1 MVMEKLGINKKAVQK
16 SWYKFS
22 KNPLSIIGLVVVLAI
37 IFITVFAN
45 IIAPYPKHAGW
56 FTDFPNAKLPPSLG
70 HPFGTDTMGR
80 DVLSRVMFGFRYSLM
95 MAMIV
100 LVLVVP
106 TGTFLGLVA
115 GYYNNTWLDTI
126 IMRLT
131 DIFVAIPSLVLAMMI
146 SAMLEP
152 SLFNAMLA
160 VTLLWW
166 PWYTRLVYGITCS
179 MRNEYFIQSAEMIGA
194 SPFHILIKEIL
205 PNTLAPI
212 FTKMT
217 LDVAWVSLRGASLSF
232 IGWGAQPPTP
242 DLGTMVSDGYR
253 YMPELWWISIF
264 PSLAIVFTILGF
276 NLLGDGIRDMLAA
289 EAY

>member
-1 MVMEKLGINKKAVQK
+1 MERLGLNREEFKK

-22 KNPLSIIGLVVVLAI
+22 RNPLSIIGLAVVSI
-37 IFITVFAN
+37 TIFITLFAN
-45 IIAPYPKHAGW
+45 FIAPYPEHAGW
-56 FTDFPNAKLPPSLG
+56 FTDFYNAKLPPSLK

-95 MAMIV
+95 MAVTV
-100 LVLVVP
+100 LVMVVP

-146 SAMLEP
+146 SSLLKP
-152 SLFNAMLA
+152 SLYNAMIA

-166 PWYTRLVYGITCS
+166 PWYTRLVYGIAS
-179 MRNEYFIQSAEMIGA
+179 SLRNEYFVQAAELIGA
-194 SPFHILIKEIL
+194 SPFHILFREIL

-217 LDVAWVSLRGASLSF
+217 LDVAWVILIGSSLSF
-232 IGWGAQPPTP
+232 IGLGAQPPTP

-264 PSLAIVFTILGF
+264 PGLAIVFTIMGF

-289 EAY
+289 EVY

>member
-1 MVMEKLGINKKAVQK
+1 MEKLGINKKSVRK

-37 IFITVFAN
+37 VFITIFAN
-45 IIAPYPKHAGW
+45 ILAPYPKHAEW

-146 SAMLEP
+146 SALLEP

-194 SPFHILIKEIL
+194 SPFHILIREIL

-217 LDVAWVSLRGASLSF
+217 LDVAWVILIGASLSF
-232 IGWGAQPPTP
+232 IGLGAQPPTP

>member
-1 MVMEKLGINKKAVQK
+1 MERLRLNREEFKKN
-16 SWYKFS
+16 WYKFS
-22 KNPLSIIGLVVVLAI
+22 RNPLSIIGLAVVSSI
-37 IFITVFAN
+37 IFITLFAN
-45 IIAPYPKHAGW
+45 FIAPYPDHAGW
-56 FTDFPNAKLPPSLG
+56 FTDFDNAKLPPSLK

-95 MAMIV
+95 MAVTV
-100 LVLVVP
+100 LVIVVP

-146 SAMLEP
+146 SSLLKP
-152 SLFNAMLA
+152 SLFNAMIA

-166 PWYTRLVYGITCS
+166 PWYSRLVYGVSSSI
-179 MRNEYFIQSAEMIGA
+179 RNEYFIQAAEMVGA
-194 SPFHILIKEIL
+194 SPFHILFREIL

-217 LDVAWVSLRGASLSF
+217 LDVGWVILIGSSLSF
-232 IGWGAQPPTP
+232 IGLGAQPPTP

-253 YMPELWWISIF
+253 YMPEFWWISIL
-264 PSLAIVFTILGF
+264 PGLAIVLTILGF
-276 NLLGDGIRDMLAA
+276 NFLGDGIRDMLAA

>member
-1 MVMEKLGINKKAVQK
+1 MEKLGINKKSVRK

-37 IFITVFAN
+37 VFITIFAN
-45 IIAPYPKHAGW
+45 IIAPYPKHAEW

-146 SAMLEP
+146 SSLLEP

-194 SPFHILIKEIL
+194 SPFHILIREIL

-217 LDVAWVSLRGASLSF
+217 LDVAWVILIGASLSF
-232 IGWGAQPPTP
+232 IGLGAQPPTP

>member
-1 MVMEKLGINKKAVQK
+1 MEKLGINKKSVQK
-16 SWYKFS
+16 NWYKFS
-22 KNPLSIIGLVVVLAI
+22 RNLLSIIGLVVVLVI
-37 IFITVFAN
+37 IFVTIFAN
-45 IIAPYPKHAGW
+45 IIAPYPEHAGW
-56 FTDFPNAKLPPSLG
+56 FTDFPNAKLPPSLD

-95 MAMIV
+95 MALVV
-100 LVLVVP
+100 LVIVVP
-106 TGTFLGLVA
+106 TGTFLGLIA
-115 GYYNNTWLDTI
+115 GYYNNTWIDTI

-146 SAMLEP
+146 SALLKP
-152 SLFNAMLA
+152 SLFNAMIA

-166 PWYTRLVYGITCS
+166 PWYTRLVYGIASS
-179 MRNEYFIQSAEMIGA
+179 MSNEYFIQAAEMIGA
-194 SPFHILIKEIL
+194 SPVHILIREIL

-217 LDVAWVSLRGASLSF
+217 LDVAWVILIGASLSF
-232 IGWGAQPPTP
+232 IGLGAQPPTP

-264 PSLAIVFTILGF
+264 PSLAIVLTILGF

-289 EAY
+289 EGY

>member
-1 MVMEKLGINKKAVQK
+1 MERLGLNREEFKKN
-16 SWYKFS
+16 WYKFS
-22 KNPLSIIGLVVVLAI
+22 RNPLSIIGLAVVSII
-37 IFITVFAN
+37 IFLTLFAN
-45 IIAPYPKHAGW
+45 FIAPYPKHAGW
-56 FTDFPNAKLPPSLG
+56 FTDFGNAKLRPSIK

-95 MAMIV
+95 MAFTV
-100 LVLVVP
+100 LVMVVP

-146 SAMLEP
+146 SSLLKP
-152 SLFNAMLA
+152 SLYNAMIA

-166 PWYTRLVYGITCS
+166 PWYTRLVYGIAS
-179 MRNEYFIQSAEMIGA
+179 SLRNEYFVQAAEMVGA
-194 SPFHILIKEIL
+194 SPLHILFREIL

-217 LDVAWVSLRGASLSF
+217 LDVAWVILIGSSLSF
-232 IGWGAQPPTP
+232 IGLGAQPPTP

-253 YMPELWWISIF
+253 YMPELWWISMF
-264 PSLAIVFTILGF
+264 PGLAIVFTILGF

-289 EAY
+289 EVY

>member
-1 MVMEKLGINKKAVQK
+1 MEKLGINKKSVRK

-37 IFITVFAN
+37 IFITIFAN
-45 IIAPYPKHAGW
+45 IIAPYPKHAEW

-131 DIFVAIPSLVLAMMI
+131 DIFVAIPSLVLAIMI
-146 SAMLEP
+146 SALLEP

-179 MRNEYFIQSAEMIGA
+179 MRNEYFVQSAEMIGA
-194 SPFHILIKEIL
+194 SPFHILIREIL

-217 LDVAWVSLRGASLSF
+217 LDVAWVILIGASLSF
-232 IGWGAQPPTP
+232 IGLGAQPPTP

>member
-1 MVMEKLGINKKAVQK
+1 MEKLVIKKKSVRK

-37 IFITVFAN
+37 VFITIFAN

-179 MRNEYFIQSAEMIGA
+179 MRNEYFVQSAEMIGA
-194 SPFHILIKEIL
+194 SPFHILIREIL

-217 LDVAWVSLRGASLSF
+217 LDVAWVILIGASLSF
-232 IGWGAQPPTP
+232 IGLGAQPPTP

>member
-1 MVMEKLGINKKAVQK
+1 MEKMGIKKKSVRK

-37 IFITVFAN
+37 VFITIFAN

-152 SLFNAMLA
+152 SLLNAMLA

-217 LDVAWVSLRGASLSF
+217 LDVAWVILIGASLSF
-232 IGWGAQPPTP
+232 IGLGAQPPTP

>member
-1 MVMEKLGINKKAVQK
+1 MEKLGINKKSVRK

-37 IFITVFAN
+37 IFITIFAN
-45 IIAPYPKHAGW
+45 IIAPYPKHAEW

-146 SAMLEP
+146 SSLLEP

-179 MRNEYFIQSAEMIGA
+179 MRNEYFVQSAEMIGA
-194 SPFHILIKEIL
+194 SPFHILIREIL

-217 LDVAWVSLRGASLSF
+217 LDVAWVILIGASLSF
-232 IGWGAQPPTP
+232 IGLGAQPPTP

>member
-1 MVMEKLGINKKAVQK
+1 MEKLGINKKAVQK

-22 KNPLSIIGLVVVLAI
+22 KNPLSIIGLVIVLAI
-37 IFITVFAN
+37 IFITIFAN
-45 IIAPYPKHAGW
+45 VIAPYPKHASW
-56 FTDFPNAKLPPSLG
+56 FTDFANAKLPPSLSY
-70 HPFGTDTMGR
+70 PFGTDTMGR
-80 DVLSRVMFGFRYSLM
+80 DVLSRVIFGFRYSLM
-95 MAMIV
+95 MAVVV

-146 SAMLEP
+146 SALLEP

-166 PWYTRLVYGITCS
+166 PWYTRLVYGIACS

-194 SPFHILIKEIL
+194 SPFHILIREIL

-217 LDVAWVSLRGASLSF
+217 LDVAWVILIGASLSF
-232 IGWGAQPPTP
+232 IGLGAQPPTP

-253 YMPELWWISIF
+253 YMPELWWISMF

-289 EAY
+289 EGY

>member
-1 MVMEKLGINKKAVQK
+1 LEKLGITKRTLQK
-16 SWYKFS
+16 NWYKFS
-22 KNPLSIIGLVVVLAI
+22 RNPLSIIGLTVVLVI
-37 IFITVFAN
+37 ILITIFAN
-45 IIAPYPKHAGW
+45 FIAPFPEHAGW
-56 FTDFPNAKLPPSLG
+56 YTDFPNAKLPPSFK
-70 HPFGTDTMGR
+70 HFFGTDTLGR

-95 MAMIV
+95 MAVVV
-100 LVLVVP
+100 LTLVVP
-106 TGTFLGLVA
+106 VGTCLGLIA
-115 GYYNNTWLDTI
+115 GYYNGTWLDTI

-146 SAMLEP
+146 SALLEP
-152 SLFNAMLA
+152 SLFNAMIA

-166 PWYTRLVYGITCS
+166 PWYTRLVYGIASS

-194 SPFHILIKEIL
+194 STSHILFREIL

-217 LDVAWVSLRGASLSF
+217 LDVAWVILIGSSLSF
-232 IGWGAQPPTP
+232 IGLGAQPPTP

-264 PSLAIVFTILGF
+264 PGLAIVLTILGF

-289 EAY
+289 ESY

>member
-1 MVMEKLGINKKAVQK
+1 MEKLGINKKSVRK

-37 IFITVFAN
+37 FFITIFAN
-45 IIAPYPKHAGW
+45 IIAPYPKHAEW

-146 SAMLEP
+146 SALLEP

-179 MRNEYFIQSAEMIGA
+179 MRNEYFVQSAEMIGA
-194 SPFHILIKEIL
+194 SPFHILIREIL

-217 LDVAWVSLRGASLSF
+217 LDVAWVILIGASLSF
-232 IGWGAQPPTP
+232 IGLGAQPPTP

>member
-1 MVMEKLGINKKAVQK
+1 MEKLGINKKSVRK

-37 IFITVFAN
+37 FFITIFAN
-45 IIAPYPKHAGW
+45 IIAPYPKHAEW

-106 TGTFLGLVA
+106 
-115 GYYNNTWLDTI
+115 
-126 IMRLT
+126 
-131 DIFVAIPSLVLAMMI
+131 
-146 SAMLEP
+146 
-152 SLFNAMLA
+152 
-160 VTLLWW
+160 
-166 PWYTRLVYGITCS
+166 
-179 MRNEYFIQSAEMIGA
+179 
-194 SPFHILIKEIL
+194 FHILIREIL

-217 LDVAWVSLRGASLSF
+217 LDVAWVILIGASLSF
-232 IGWGAQPPTP
+232 IGLGAQPPTP

>member
-1 MVMEKLGINKKAVQK
+1 MEKLGINKKSVRK

-37 IFITVFAN
+37 VFITIFAN
-45 IIAPYPKHAGW
+45 IIAPYPKHAEW

-146 SAMLEP
+146 SALLEP

-166 PWYTRLVYGITCS
+166 PWYARLVYGIACS

-194 SPFHILIKEIL
+194 SPFHILIREIL

-217 LDVAWVSLRGASLSF
+217 LDVAWVILIGASLSF
-232 IGWGAQPPTP
+232 IGLGAQPPTP

>member
-1 MVMEKLGINKKAVQK
+1 MERLGLNREEFKKN
-16 SWYKFS
+16 WYKFS
-22 KNPLSIIGLVVVLAI
+22 RNPLSIIGLAVVSII
-37 IFITVFAN
+37 IFLTLFAN
-45 IIAPYPKHAGW
+45 FIAPYPKHAGW
-56 FTDFPNAKLPPSLG
+56 FTDFGNAKLRPSIK

-95 MAMIV
+95 MAFTV
-100 LVLVVP
+100 LVMVVP

-115 GYYNNTWLDTI
+115 GYYNNTWLDTV

-146 SAMLEP
+146 SSLLKP
-152 SLFNAMLA
+152 SLYNAMIA

-166 PWYTRLVYGITCS
+166 PWYTRLVYGIAS
-179 MRNEYFIQSAEMIGA
+179 SLRNEYFVQAAEMVGA
-194 SPFHILIKEIL
+194 SPLHILFREIL

-217 LDVAWVSLRGASLSF
+217 LDVAWVILIGSSLSF
-232 IGWGAQPPTP
+232 IGLGAQPPTP

-253 YMPELWWISIF
+253 YMPELWWISMF
-264 PSLAIVFTILGF
+264 PGLAIVFTILGF

-289 EAY
+289 EVY

>member
-1 MVMEKLGINKKAVQK
+1 MENLGINKKSVRK

-37 IFITVFAN
+37 IFITIFAN
-45 IIAPYPKHAGW
+45 IIAPYPKHAEW

-146 SAMLEP
+146 SSLLEP

-194 SPFHILIKEIL
+194 SPFHILIREIL

-217 LDVAWVSLRGASLSF
+217 LDVAWVILIGASLSF
-232 IGWGAQPPTP
+232 IGLGAQPPTP

>member
-1 MVMEKLGINKKAVQK
+1 MEKLGINKKSVRK

-146 SAMLEP
+146 SSLLEP

-217 LDVAWVSLRGASLSF
+217 LDVAWVILIGASLSF
-232 IGWGAQPPTP
+232 IGLGAQPPTP

>member
-1 MVMEKLGINKKAVQK
+1 MEKLGINKKSVRK

-37 IFITVFAN
+37 IFITIFAN
-45 IIAPYPKHAGW
+45 IVAPYPKHAGW

-146 SAMLEP
+146 SSLLEP

-194 SPFHILIKEIL
+194 SPFHILIREIL

-217 LDVAWVSLRGASLSF
+217 LDVAWVILIGANLSF
-232 IGWGAQPPTP
+232 IGLGAQPPTP

>member
-1 MVMEKLGINKKAVQK
+1 MEKLGINKKSVQK

-22 KNPLSIIGLVVVLAI
+22 KNSLSIIGLVVVIAI
-37 IFITVFAN
+37 IFITIFAN

-70 HPFGTDTMGR
+70 HLFGTDTMGR

-95 MAMIV
+95 MAVVV

-106 TGTFLGLVA
+106 VGTFLGLVA

-126 IMRLT
+126 IMRVT

-146 SAMLEP
+146 SSLLKP

-166 PWYTRLVYGITCS
+166 PWYTRLVYGIACS

-194 SPFHILIKEIL
+194 SPFHILIREIL

-217 LDVAWVSLRGASLSF
+217 LDVAWVILIGSSLSF
-232 IGWGAQPPTP
+232 IGLGAQPPTP

-264 PSLAIVFTILGF
+264 PGLAIVFTILGF

>member
-1 MVMEKLGINKKAVQK
+1 MERLGLKREEFKKN
-16 SWYKFS
+16 WYKFS
-22 KNPLSIIGLVVVLAI
+22 RNPLSIIGLAVVSMT
-37 IFITVFAN
+37 IFITLFAN
-45 IIAPYPKHAGW
+45 FISPYPEHAGW
-56 FTDFPNAKLPPSLG
+56 FTDFNSAKLPPSII

-95 MAMIV
+95 MAFTV
-100 LVLVVP
+100 LVMVVP

-115 GYYNNTWLDTI
+115 GYYNNTWLDTV

-146 SAMLEP
+146 SSLLKP
-152 SLFNAMLA
+152 SLYNAMIA

-166 PWYTRLVYGITCS
+166 PWYTRLVYGIAS
-179 MRNEYFIQSAEMIGA
+179 SLRNEYFVQAAEMVGA
-194 SPFHILIKEIL
+194 SPLHILFREIL

-217 LDVAWVSLRGASLSF
+217 LDVAWVILIGSSLSF
-232 IGWGAQPPTP
+232 IGLGAQPPTP

-253 YMPELWWISIF
+253 YMPELWWISMF
-264 PSLAIVFTILGF
+264 PGLAIVFTILGF

-289 EAY
+289 EVY

>member
-1 MVMEKLGINKKAVQK
+1 MEKLGINKKSVRK

-45 IIAPYPKHAGW
+45 IIAPYPKHAEW

-146 SAMLEP
+146 SSLLEP

-194 SPFHILIKEIL
+194 SPFHILIREIL

-217 LDVAWVSLRGASLSF
+217 LDVAWVILIGASLSF
-232 IGWGAQPPTP
+232 IGLGAQPPTP

>member
-1 MVMEKLGINKKAVQK
+1 MEKLGINKKSVRK

-37 IFITVFAN
+37 IFITIFAN
-45 IIAPYPKHAGW
+45 IIAPYPKHAEW

-146 SAMLEP
+146 SSLLEP

-194 SPFHILIKEIL
+194 SPFHILIREIL

-217 LDVAWVSLRGASLSF
+217 LDVAWVILIGASLSF
-232 IGWGAQPPTP
+232 IGLGAQPPTP

>member
-1 MVMEKLGINKKAVQK
+1 MERLRLNREGFKKN
-16 SWYKFS
+16 WYKFS
-22 KNPLSIIGLVVVLAI
+22 RNPLSIIGLAVVSTI
-37 IFITVFAN
+37 IFITLFAN
-45 IIAPYPKHAGW
+45 FIAPHSEHAGW
-56 FTDFPNAKLPPSLG
+56 FTDFDNAKLPPSLK
-70 HPFGTDTMGR
+70 HLFGTDTMGR

-95 MAMIV
+95 MAFTV
-100 LVLVVP
+100 LVMVVP

-115 GYYNNTWLDTI
+115 GYYNNTWLDTV

-146 SAMLEP
+146 SSLLKP
-152 SLFNAMLA
+152 SLFNAMIA

-166 PWYTRLVYGITCS
+166 PWYTRLVYGIAS
-179 MRNEYFIQSAEMIGA
+179 SLRNEYFVQAAEMIGA
-194 SPFHILIKEIL
+194 SPFHILFREIL

-217 LDVAWVSLRGASLSF
+217 LDVAWVILIGSSLSF
-232 IGWGAQPPTP
+232 IGLGAQPPTP

-264 PSLAIVFTILGF
+264 PGLAIVFTILGF

-289 EAY
+289 EVY

>member
-1 MVMEKLGINKKAVQK
+1 MERLGLNREEFKKN
-16 SWYKFS
+16 WYKFS
-22 KNPLSIIGLVVVLAI
+22 RNPLSIIGLAVVSMT
-37 IFITVFAN
+37 IFITLFAN
-45 IIAPYPKHAGW
+45 FISPYPEHAGW
-56 FTDFPNAKLPPSLG
+56 FTDFNSAKLPPSII

-95 MAMIV
+95 MAFTV
-100 LVLVVP
+100 LVMVVP

-115 GYYNNTWLDTI
+115 GYYNNTWLDTV

-146 SAMLEP
+146 SSLLKP
-152 SLFNAMLA
+152 SLYNAMIA

-166 PWYTRLVYGITCS
+166 PWYTRLVYGIAS
-179 MRNEYFIQSAEMIGA
+179 SLRNEYFVQAAEMVGA
-194 SPFHILIKEIL
+194 SPLHILFREIL

-217 LDVAWVSLRGASLSF
+217 LDVAWVILIGSSLSF
-232 IGWGAQPPTP
+232 IGLGAQPPTP

-253 YMPELWWISIF
+253 YMPELWWISMF
-264 PSLAIVFTILGF
+264 PGLAIVFTILGF

-289 EAY
+289 EVY

>member
-1 MVMEKLGINKKAVQK
+1 MEKLGINKKSVRK

-37 IFITVFAN
+37 VFITIFAN
-45 IIAPYPKHAGW
+45 IIAPYPKHAEW

-146 SAMLEP
+146 SSLLEP

-217 LDVAWVSLRGASLSF
+217 LDVAWVILIGASLSF
-232 IGWGAQPPTP
+232 IGLGAQPPTP

>member
-1 MVMEKLGINKKAVQK
+1 
-16 SWYKFS
+16 
-22 KNPLSIIGLVVVLAI
+22 LVVVLAI
-37 IFITVFAN
+37 VFITIFAN
-45 IIAPYPKHAGW
+45 ILAPYPKHAEW

-146 SAMLEP
+146 SALLEP

-194 SPFHILIKEIL
+194 SPFHILIREIL

-217 LDVAWVSLRGASLSF
+217 LDVAWVILIGASLSF
-232 IGWGAQPPTP
+232 IGLGAQPPTP

>member
-1 MVMEKLGINKKAVQK
+1 LERLGLKREEFKKN
-16 SWYKFS
+16 WYKFS
-22 KNPLSIIGLVVVLAI
+22 RNPLSIIGLAVVSMT
-37 IFITVFAN
+37 IFITLFAN
-45 IIAPYPKHAGW
+45 FISPYPEHAGW
-56 FTDFPNAKLPPSLG
+56 FTDFNSAKLPPSII

-95 MAMIV
+95 MAFTV
-100 LVLVVP
+100 LVMVVP

-115 GYYNNTWLDTI
+115 GYYNNTWLDTV

-146 SAMLEP
+146 SSLLKP
-152 SLFNAMLA
+152 SLYNAMIA

-166 PWYTRLVYGITCS
+166 PWYTRLVYGIAS
-179 MRNEYFIQSAEMIGA
+179 SLRNEYFVQAAEMVGA
-194 SPFHILIKEIL
+194 SPLHILFREIL

-217 LDVAWVSLRGASLSF
+217 LDVAWVILIGSSLSF
-232 IGWGAQPPTP
+232 IGLGAQPPTP

-253 YMPELWWISIF
+253 YMPELWWISMF
-264 PSLAIVFTILGF
+264 PGLAIVFTILGF

-289 EAY
+289 EVY

>member
-1 MVMEKLGINKKAVQK
+1 MEKLGINKKSVRK

-37 IFITVFAN
+37 VFITIFAN
-45 IIAPYPKHAGW
+45 ILAPYPKHAEW

-217 LDVAWVSLRGASLSF
+217 LDVAWVILIGASLSF
-232 IGWGAQPPTP
+232 IGLGAQPPTP

>member
-1 MVMEKLGINKKAVQK
+1 MEKLGINKKSVQK

-22 KNPLSIIGLVVVLAI
+22 KNLLSIIGLVVVLAI
-37 IFITVFAN
+37 FFITIFAN
-45 IIAPYPKHAGW
+45 VVAPYPEHAGW
-56 FTDFPNAKLPPSLG
+56 FTDFKNAKLPPSLG

-95 MAMIV
+95 MAIVV

-106 TGTFLGLVA
+106 TGTFLGLIA

-146 SAMLEP
+146 SALLEP

-160 VTLLWW
+160 MTLLWW
-166 PWYTRLVYGITCS
+166 PWYTRLVYGIACS

-194 SPFHILIKEIL
+194 SPFHILIREIL

-217 LDVAWVSLRGASLSF
+217 LDVAWVILIGSSLSF
-232 IGWGAQPPTP
+232 IGLGAQPPTP
-242 DLGTMVSDGYR
+242 DLGTMVSDGYK

-264 PSLAIVFTILGF
+264 PGLAIVFTILGF
-276 NLLGDGIRDMLAA
+276 NLLGDGIRDMLAM

>member
-1 MVMEKLGINKKAVQK
+1 MEKLGINKKSVQK

-37 IFITVFAN
+37 IFITIFAN

-56 FTDFPNAKLPPSLG
+56 FTDFPNAKLAPSLG

-95 MAMIV
+95 MAMVV

-146 SAMLEP
+146 SSLLEP

-166 PWYTRLVYGITCS
+166 PWYARLVYGIACS
-179 MRNEYFIQSAEMIGA
+179 MRNEYFVQSAEMIGA
-194 SPFHILIKEIL
+194 SPFHILIREIL

-217 LDVAWVSLRGASLSF
+217 LDVAWVILIGSSLSF
-232 IGWGAQPPTP
+232 IGLGAQPPTP

-253 YMPELWWISIF
+253 YMPELWWISVF
-264 PSLAIVFTILGF
+264 PGLAIVFTILGF

>member
-1 MVMEKLGINKKAVQK
+1 MEKLGINKKSVRK

-37 IFITVFAN
+37 VFITIFAN
-45 IIAPYPKHAGW
+45 ILAPYPKHAEW

-131 DIFVAIPSLVLAMMI
+131 DVFVAIPSLVLAMMI

-217 LDVAWVSLRGASLSF
+217 LDVAWVILIGASLSF
-232 IGWGAQPPTP
+232 IGLGAQPPTP